1 MPMFLKKLQ
10 NSNGITLVEILATI
24 VILSIVSALAYSLL
38 FQGYSNYQR
47 IQAETELRDEADLIM
62 ASFIYELF
70 TLKTTE
76 IKTTTSA
83 CSNSTNADSFLSI
96 KKSNTSSILN
106 TGFKIG
112 NVSGVVNQTAVVNGK
127 LVQFNNKNVKLVPN
141 KCGVK
146 IYNSIVAT
154 PRPNPAETAPIEY
167 TLKFRL
173 ETFKGKTSH
182 SLDFENTIQIIDD
195 TKEATTSATTP

>member
-1 MPMFLKKLQ
+1 MIRVK
-10 NSNGITLVEILATI
+10 NESAISLVEVLATI

-70 TLKTTE
+70 TLKTSE
-76 IKTTTSA
+76 VKTITSA
-83 CSNSTNADSFLSI
+83 CTNNSTTDSFLSI
-96 KKSNTSSILN
+96 KKNNTLPISD
-106 TGFKIG
+106 TGFKTG
-112 NVSGVVNQTAVVNGK
+112 NVSGIINQSAVVNGK
-127 LVQFNNKNVKLVPN
+127 IVQFNNKNVKLVPN

-154 PRPNPAETAPIEY
+154 PSPNPTESAPREY
-167 TLKFRL
+167 TIKFRL
-173 ETFKGKTSH
+173 ETFKGKTPH
-182 SLDFENTIQIIDD
+182 SLDFENTVQIIDD
-195 TKEATTSATTP
+195 TKEAKTSATTP